1 MFIHG
6 RIRIQY
12 ADPDPGGE
20 IFEGKNRKN
29 ARKMEEN
36 CKKIVVLLYIL
47 TKC

>member
-20 IFEGKNRKN
+20 TFEGKNRKN

-36 CKKIVVLLYIL
+36 FSFIIYIN
-47 TKC
+47 